1 MNRYQRKTLFV
12 ILAINVVFGLQQF
25 FINQAVVFPSPINAV
40 VFIVATLFFFVKT
53 FFSASKLEKLLLF
66 LFVLVA
72 AIQFISDSF
81 VMEIALS
88 SNHEQVYDWINSWAY
103 QWMQILGVG
112 LLLATIPIIA
122 HAIRGIRLVYFYA
135 LLACF
140 ALLVLLAFFKISLEP
155 LFVLGL
161 ISFLFVSLLWKHN
174 EQILSGVSASMYL
187 WIIFFFHEAFDYWN
201 LSL

>member
-53 FFSASKLEKLLLF
+53 FFSASKLEKLLL
-66 LFVLVA
+66 LMFVLVA
-72 AIQFISDSF
+72 VIQFISDSF

-122 HAIRGIRLVYFYA
+122 HAIRGIGPVYFYA

-174 EQILSGVSASMYL
+174 EQILSGVSAAMYL
-187 WIIFFFHEAFDYWN
+187 WIIFFFHEVFDYWN

>member
-53 FFSASKLEKLLLF
+53 FFSASKLEKLLL
-66 LFVLVA
+66 LMFVLVA
-72 AIQFISDSF
+72 VIQFISDSF

-122 HAIRGIRLVYFYA
+122 HAIRSIRHVYFYA

-174 EQILSGVSASMYL
+174 EQILSGVSAAMYL